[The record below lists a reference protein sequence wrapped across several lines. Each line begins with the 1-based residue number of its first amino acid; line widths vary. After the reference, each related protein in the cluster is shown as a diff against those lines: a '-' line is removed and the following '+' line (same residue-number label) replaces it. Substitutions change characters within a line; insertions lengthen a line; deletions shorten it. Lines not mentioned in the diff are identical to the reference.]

1 MSTLINKR
9 LLTNV
14 ETLALFFFIKNMQN
28 TFVRKQKNMPVK
40 KKNHKLHLR
49 KHIISFFLTSG
60 LLSKVYITIILRNFT
75 MQIHNNSTRSFPCKC
90 LQMHN
95 QAEKIKNMLGLLP
108 RPRRNVCL
116 DRFLHHLGNEC
127 LVLQQ
132 IA

>member
-14 ETLALFFFIKNMQN
+14 ETLALFFY
-28 TFVRKQKNMPVK
+28 QKHAEYLCK
-40 KKNHKLHLR
+40 KTEKYASQKKNHKLHLR
-49 KHIISFFLTSG
+49 KHIIFSFLTSG
-60 LLSKVYITIILRNFT
+60 LLSEVYITIILRNFT
-75 MQIHNNSTRSFPCKC
+75 MQIHNNSTRSFRCKC